1 VTGYFVTE
9 IRGHGFGDEL
19 PEMVPAVGLSGPF
32 DADVMDRTP
41 DDLRI
46 GTPLGGTVTSARQKR
61 KWAREAA
68 SSGLTRVLCG
78 GLGLA
83 AILILGMPSFP
94 RAVAATT
101 ERVVH
106 DTHTGLAINGV
117 DPVAYFTDAAPLVGL
132 PENEYLYAGV
142 VWRFRNEGNRAAF
155 MANPE
160 IYMPRFGGYD
170 AVAIG
175 RALALPG
182 NPQLWAIVGERLYLF
197 YSEDARARF
206 MTKPD
211 DAIALA
217 DNKWPALIDTLVN

>member
-1 VTGYFVTE
+1 
-9 IRGHGFGDEL
+9 
-19 PEMVPAVGLSGPF
+19 M
-32 DADVMDRTP
+32 
-41 DDLRI
+41 
-46 GTPLGGTVTSARQKR
+46 TSARQQP
-61 KWAREAA
+61 KWARVRVGA
-68 SSGLTRVLCG
+68 SSGLTRALCC

-83 AILILGMPSFP
+83 AMLILGMPSCP

-101 ERVVH
+101 ERVVN
-106 DTHTGLAINGV
+106 DPHTGLAINGV

-132 PENEYLYAGV
+132 AEYEYQYAGV

-155 MANPE
+155 VANPE

-170 AVAIG
+170 PIAIG

-206 MTKPD
+206 MAKPD
-211 DAIALA
+211 EAIALA
-217 DNKWPALIDTLVN
+217 DNKWPALVDTLVN

>member
-1 VTGYFVTE
+1 VSGYFVTE
-9 IRGHGFGDEL
+9 IRGHGFGDEM
-19 PEMVPAVGLSGPF
+19 PDRIPAACLSGPF
-32 DADVMDRTP
+32 DAEIADRTP

-46 GTPLGGTVTSARQKR
+46 GTPLGGTVTSARQQP
-61 KWAREAA
+61 KWARVRV
-68 SSGLTRVLCG
+68 SSGLTPVLCC

-83 AILILGMPSFP
+83 AMLTLGVPSFP

-132 PENEYLYAGV
+132 PEYEYLYAGV

-182 NPQLWAIVGERLYLF
+182 NPQLWAIAGERLYLF
-197 YSEDARARF
+197 FSEEARALF
-206 MTKPD
+206 MAKPD
-211 DAIALA
+211 DTIASA
-217 DNKWPALIDTLVN
+217 DNKWPALVDTLVN